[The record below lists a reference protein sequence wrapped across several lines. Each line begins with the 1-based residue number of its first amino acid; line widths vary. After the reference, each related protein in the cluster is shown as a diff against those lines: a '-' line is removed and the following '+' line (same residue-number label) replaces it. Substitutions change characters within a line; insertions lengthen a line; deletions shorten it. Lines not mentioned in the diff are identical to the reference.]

1 MQTVINEIN
10 KITIDEAISL
20 GLIEMVGCK
29 YPDSRGSM
37 NIIGEDLNNA
47 ALKYTESHAG
57 VLRGLHWQNLKSPQK
72 KIISVGRGKVTL
84 FLLKINKVEPSKV
97 LNAIEINE
105 NTGWFL
111 VKENFAHGYLSM
123 DDSIFYYLTQGQ
135 YDEKNEKVFT
145 IRDIVMKEWDFLDII
160 TSTKDT

>member
-47 ALKYTESHAG
+47 ALKY
-57 VLRGLHWQNLKSPQK
+57 
-72 KIISVGRGKVTL
+72 
-84 FLLKINKVEPSKV
+84 
-97 LNAIEINE
+97 
-105 NTGWFL
+105 
-111 VKENFAHGYLSM
+111 
-123 DDSIFYYLTQGQ
+123 
-135 YDEKNEKVFT
+135 
-145 IRDIVMKEWDFLDII
+145 
-160 TSTKDT
+160 